1 MSSALPR
8 VRTRFAPSPTGYL
21 HLGGARTALYSWA
34 FARHHGGDFILRI
47 EDTDLERSTPE
58 AVKAILDGMHWLNLD
73 YDEGP
78 FYQMQRMDRYREV
91 IAQMLDNGSAYRCYC
106 SPAEVEAMREAQR
119 ARGEK
124 PRYDGTWRPE
134 PGKTLPTVP
143 EGVKPVIRFR
153 NPVDGDVS
161 WDDLVK
167 GTITINNRELDDLI
181 IARPDGTPTYNFC
194 VVVDDWDMRIT
205 HVIRG
210 DDHINNTPRQINILR
225 ALGGELPVYGHLPM
239 ILGPDGEKLSKRHG
253 AVSVMLYDEMG
264 FLPEAMINY
273 LARLGWSH
281 GDDELFTRE
290 QLVEWFDADH
300 LSKSAAQFNPEKLAW
315 VNAHY
320 LKQMPVAELVADV
333 APRLAAMGL
342 DVAAG
347 PALDAVIALVL
358 ERANTRVALGN
369 EAALFYRPVDA
380 AVAAETARDM
390 VDATVLDALA
400 GFANAADALGDWSKD
415 ALSGLIKAE
424 LARCS
429 LKMPKLAMP
438 LRALVTGQ
446 TQTPSIDAVMAL
458 LGRDVTLQRIRGG
471 LGILR
476 PGG

>member
-1 MSSALPR
+1 MEFS
-8 VRTRFAPSPTGYL
+8 
-21 HLGGARTALYSWA
+21 
-34 FARHHGGDFILRI
+34 IL
-47 EDTDLERSTPE
+47 
-58 AVKAILDGMHWLNLD
+58 
-73 YDEGP
+73 
-78 FYQMQRMDRYREV
+78 
-91 IAQMLDNGSAYRCYC
+91 
-106 SPAEVEAMREAQR
+106 
-119 ARGEK
+119 
-124 PRYDGTWRPE
+124 
-134 PGKTLPTVP
+134 
-143 EGVKPVIRFR
+143 
-153 NPVDGDVS
+153 
-161 WDDLVK
+161 
-167 GTITINNRELDDLI
+167 
-181 IARPDGTPTYNFC
+181 
-194 VVVDDWDMRIT
+194 DDWDMRIT